1 MYTQQDWDDVQV
13 MLKKRWLVTIVPS
26 ALVLAVAIAVFVYGR
41 IQRSDTIWMI
51 TSALTILG
59 GGFFVFFYGVYVRPA
74 RIYRRHLSYM
84 LTGRMRE
91 TTGVFKS
98 FSEDVSDREGLECHA
113 MMLNIGEKDDPEDD
127 RLFYYDA
134 YKPRPEFTF
143 GERVTVRSN
152 DKMVSSIEFLDRLQ
166 RTY

>member
-1 MYTQQDWDDVQV
+1 MYTQEDWNDVLTMV
-13 MLKKRWLVTIVPS
+13 KKRWLVTIIPA
-26 ALVLAVAIAVFVYGR
+26 ALVMAAAIAIFVYGR

-51 TSALTILG
+51 TSALTVLG
-59 GGFFVFFYGVYVRPA
+59 GGYFVFFYGVYVRPA
-74 RIYRRHLSYM
+74 LIYRKHLTYM
-84 LTGRMRE
+84 LAGRMRE

-134 YKPRPEFTF
+134 YKPRPNFAI
-143 GERVTVRSN
+143 GERVTVKSN
-152 DKMVSSIEFLDRLQ
+152 DKMVSSMVRA
-166 RTY
+166 